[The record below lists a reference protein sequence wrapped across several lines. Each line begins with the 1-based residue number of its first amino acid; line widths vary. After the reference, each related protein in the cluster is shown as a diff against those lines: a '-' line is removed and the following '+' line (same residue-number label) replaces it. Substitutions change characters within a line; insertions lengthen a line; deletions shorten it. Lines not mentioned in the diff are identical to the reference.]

1 MTIDRREPPRVRGF
15 EQYWVP
21 YLKLVAD
28 LTTGRPDQAGPDPAP
43 YDAYDLELISTWI
56 WEGNPNTEE

>member
-1 MTIDRREPPRVRGF
+1 MGRSDTDQTTPVTADIP
-15 EQYWVP
+15 
-21 YLKLVAD
+21 D